1 MTWRPWESK
10 PGRQD
15 GIPSWVGLSLT
26 GLYLGLVLSLGA
38 VYMWCSHAQARL
50 AERENLQRWV
60 SCLGRCI
67 DFAVA
72 ANGPA
77 ALMTEL
83 RRAGRER
90 NIQRCEIIDGHG
102 RIVASS
108 DTTRV
113 GRRVAAGILTGLPG
127 ISDAQPQTLDNE
139 ENRKGVSCAIRLR
152 RVPPVSVAA
161 GRAGNPAAGSR
172 ASVDAPPASGR
183 ATTSPGEA
191 APAAITA
198 GDPLWL
204 LAETYDAHRQ
214 WATVQWW
221 TAVGYVVL
229 AGLSVFWML
238 YRLTVRTIRPMAA
251 IRQRLLTAHGRIEER
266 LALLRVNDT
275 MDQATAAWNQ
285 LVEFIREMREELH
298 SVQLRTAVD
307 STLNAYRSER
317 LATVLRQIP
326 QGVLV
331 VEENGQ
337 ISFANKAASRM
348 LGQEGDLTGKDVK
361 DALPEPL
368 RASVLG
374 GGRGAGGWVDY
385 AVDGAEGSTT
395 VRFTAMPFEKDA
407 QTAGSIV
414 IMQDVSQ
421 FKEVERARDAFLYHV
436 THELRTP
443 LTNIRAYAETL
454 AGGVLDDEAS
464 LRECYNVISG
474 ETERLGR
481 LVEDI
486 LNVSQLEV
494 GTARMSFGE
503 VHVDRLLRDAVQ
515 DIQAQADAKGVDLRL
530 KLPPKLPTIRG
541 DKERL
546 SVVVANLLGNAIKYT
561 PSGGH
566 VELVCEVDAPARPD
580 GTPGALRIAVS
591 DTGIG
596 IDPVH
601 HEKIFEKFYRVDDE
615 RVGAQPGT
623 GLGLAIV
630 KETVRMHGGTVTVE
644 STPGRGSTFRVTLPV
659 TTA

>member
-38 VYMWCSHAQARL
+38 VYMWCSHTQARS

-60 SCLGRCI
+60 SSVGRCI
-67 DFAVA
+67 EFAVA

-77 ALMTEL
+77 ALTPEL
-83 RRAGRER
+83 RRASRER
-90 NIQRCEIIDGHG
+90 NIQRCEIVDGRG

-113 GRRVAAGILTGLPG
+113 GRRVAAGVLAGLPG
-127 ISDAQPQTLDNE
+127 TSDAEPQTLDNE
-139 ENRKGVSCAIRLR
+139 ENRKGLSCAIRLR
-152 RVPPVSVAA
+152 RIPPVAA
-161 GRAGNPAAGSR
+161 AAASR
-172 ASVDAPPASGR
+172 ASAEAPAASSR
-183 ATTSPGEA
+183 AATSPGEP
-191 APAAITA
+191 APAEITA
-198 GDPLWL
+198 AGPLWL
-204 LAETYDAHRQ
+204 LAETYGAQRQ
-214 WATVQWW
+214 WATMQWW

-229 AGLSVFWML
+229 AGLSIFWML

-331 VEENGQ
+331 IEENGQ
-337 ISFANKAASRM
+337 ISFANRAASRM
-348 LGQEGDLTGKDVK
+348 LGQEGDLTGRDVK
-361 DALPEPL
+361 DTLPEPL

-464 LRECYNVISG
+464 LRECYNVIAG

-503 VHVDRLLRDAVQ
+503 VHMDRLLRDAVQ
-515 DIQAQADAKGVDLRL
+515 DIQAQADAKGIDLRL

-566 VELVCEVDAPARPD
+566 VELVCEVDAPAPPD

-596 IDPVH
+596 IEPAH
-601 HEKIFEKFYRVDDE
+601 HEKIFEKFYRVNDE

-644 STPGRGSTFRVTLPV
+644 STPGRGSTFRVTLPI